1 MIFLALS
8 LLVAV
13 DTQALPQPEP
23 DVTVAAP
30 ATAPHGLLEPP
41 AVPPRTA
48 LGAASVPPEPPDDG
62 NGGPYAET
70 TRMTRIA
77 RGILGT
83 AAVGT
88 AVAILAHTCAG

>member
-13 DTQALPQPEP
+13 QTHALPQSDP
-23 DVTVAAP
+23 DVTIAAP
-30 ATAPHGLLEPP
+30 ATAPQGALEPP
-41 AVPPRTA
+41 SVPPRTA
-48 LGAASVPPEPPDDG
+48 LGASSVPPEPPDDG
-62 NGGPYAET
+62 DPYAET

-83 AAVGT
+83 VTIGSVVAVL
-88 AVAILAHTCAG
+88 VHSCAG

>member
-13 DTQALPQPEP
+13 QTHALPQPEP
-23 DVTVAAP
+23 DVTIAAP
-30 ATAPHGLLEPP
+30 ATAPRGVLEPP

-48 LGAASVPPEPPDDG
+48 VGAASVPPEPPDDD
-62 NGGPYAET
+62 GPYTET
-70 TRMTRIA
+70 TRMARIA

-83 AAVGT
+83 AAVGSVV
-88 AVAILAHTCAG
+88 AVLVHTCAG